1 MGRNPEK
8 SSALAL
14 PLWRSGYGEARG
26 GARAHLSRSVL
37 ERVLAT
43 PSRFSEAA
51 RIHYAKLY
59 AMSGAMHSGFIQFAA
74 FDQDAKDNQAFLAK
88 GKLTMPVLA
97 IGGRCVPAGRQA
109 VGCREASF
117 GKTMAEIKRFAASNV
132 RERVIP
138 NSGHWIMEENPMATI
153 AIVPAFLDL
162 KL

>member
-1 MGRNPEK
+1 
-8 SSALAL
+8 
-14 PLWRSGYGEARG
+14 
-26 GARAHLSRSVL
+26 
-37 ERVLAT
+37 
-43 PSRFSEAA
+43 
-51 RIHYAKLY
+51 
-59 AMSGAMHSGFIQFAA
+59 
-74 FDQDAKDNQAFLAK
+74 
-88 GKLTMPVLA
+88 VLA

-132 RERVIP
+132 REGVIP